1 MSWQTFRVA
10 DSVQALKVSREL
22 MDGYFAALVVWAKS
36 GRPAPSDAGIFSHLN
51 LEDGSTDYY
60 FSPRALEIAGHLAKK
75 HGATPCNAPPLI
87 EGMSLLAGDQ
97 RSRELLVKN
106 GS

>member
-1 MSWQTFRVA
+1 MSWQTFRVT

-22 MDGYFAALVVWAKS
+22 MDGLFAALALHGASNTKHV
-36 GRPAPSDAGIFSHLN
+36 GIFSHLN

-75 HGATPCNAPPLI
+75 HHATPCEAPPLI

-97 RSRELLVKN
+97 RLRELLVKTR
-106 GS
+106 SL